1 MTTWKLVVFDEEDG
15 SPTTYYVPGRSLE
28 SYRSKV
34 DELIGDPEN
43 AEIVWQDLSRVG
55 ARYAEWS
62 HATLVLIPMED

>member
-15 SPTTYYVPGRSLE
+15 SPTTHYTPERTIE
-28 SYRSKV
+28 SYRHHIDDIV
-34 DELIGDPEN
+34 CDAAN
-43 AEIVWQDLSRVG
+43 AEMVWGDLMRTG